1 MSGIDFSLIF
11 LFIGIGLIIYIGV
24 DLALLEP
31 ARYKPPVKTVDPT
44 PYEPRE
50 EALLKALKEKWQDV
64 PAEVH

>member
-11 LFIGIGLIIYIGV
+11 LFIGIGLIIYICI

-31 ARYKPPVKTVDPT
+31 TRCKPPVTAT
-44 PYEPRE
+44 YEPRE